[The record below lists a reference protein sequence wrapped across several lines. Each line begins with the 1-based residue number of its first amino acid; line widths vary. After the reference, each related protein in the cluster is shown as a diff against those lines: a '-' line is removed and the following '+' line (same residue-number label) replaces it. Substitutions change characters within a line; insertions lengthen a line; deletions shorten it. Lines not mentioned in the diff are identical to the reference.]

1 MSINY
6 FKKLKFLFFLIFLL
20 VNFQGEAQT
29 PVNNFSENN
38 FDTLSFLE
46 KAPSPYR
53 KRIRTL
59 NYSIPVAYT
68 LSMAWLYSQWYSNYE
83 QTSFHFF
90 NDNDEWE
97 QMDKVGH
104 FWDAYNI
111 SKPMMHCYRW
121 AGFSEKKATWYG
133 VGIAFAFQ
141 TTIEVFDGFSS
152 EWGFSWGDIA
162 ANTGGVALF
171 AAQQFGWH
179 EQRIVLKYSFH
190 QTEYSQ
196 YNPDLLGNTL
206 PENILKDYNGLT
218 YWATVNPR
226 SFWKNSF
233 FPRWFSV
240 AFGYGAEGMTGGE
253 ENPTT
258 VDGVDIPAFDRYRQF
273 YLSIDFDL
281 ARIQTKSQLLSSI
294 FKMINIIH
302 LPSPAIEWSSGRK
315 PVYHAL
321 YF

>member
-1 MSINY
+1 MSSRNIRLKY
-6 FKKLKFLFFLIFLL
+6 FYLPSLLLSCFFSVAEPPDRF
-20 VNFQGEAQT
+20 T
-29 PVNNFSENN
+29 SEK
-38 FDTLSFLE
+38 FDTLAFLE
-46 KAPSPYR
+46 RAPEPYR
-53 KRIRTL
+53 KRVHML
-59 NYSIPVAYT
+59 NYSIPVVYG
-68 LSMAWLYSQWYSNYE
+68 LSMTWLYSQWYSDYE

-97 QMDKVGH
+97 QMDKFGH

-111 SKPMMHCYRW
+111 AKPLMHCYRW

-152 EWGFSWGDIA
+152 EWGFSMGDIL
-162 ANTGGVALF
+162 ANTGGVLLF
-171 AAQQFGWH
+171 AGQQLTWH
-179 EQRIVLKYSFH
+179 EQKIVLKYSFH
-190 QTEYSQ
+190 RTEYAQ
-196 YNPDLLGNTL
+196 YNPDLLGSTL

-218 YWATVNPR
+218 YWATINPR

-240 AFGYGAEGMTGGE
+240 ALGYGADGMTGGK

-258 VDGVDIPAFDRYRQF
+258 VDGVEIPTFERYRQ
-273 YLSIDFDL
+273 YYISIDFDL
-281 ARIQTKSQLLSSI
+281 ARVQTKSKFLSSV
-294 FKMINIIH
+294 FKLINIVH
-302 LPSPAIEWSSGRK
+302 LPAPAIELSPGRK
-315 PVYHAL
+315 PVFHGL